1 MTTNM
6 KLWNHFKKKKTWY
19 QNHGKYSTAKN
30 KKEQIL
36 CLRVINEIQNDK
48 YKIIKEMPDTVVS
61 TGASQEAEDY
71 YDFINSTRTTEEES
85 KDSSEESPVF

>member
-1 MTTNM
+1 M
-6 KLWNHFKKKKTWY
+6 KSLQEKENLISKSWEIFE
-19 QNHGKYSTAKN
+19 TAESG
-30 KKEQIL
+30 KEQIL

-71 YDFINSTRTTEEES
+71 DDVIDYTRTTGEES
-85 KDSSEESPVF
+85 RDNSEESTVF